1 MSTDPRSLRSLPFL
15 ASASDALLTELA
27 PRITEQKFKRGDTI
41 LAAGTYCDGAYFL
54 ADGVVEVRMPEA
66 PADST
71 AGDKK
76 VARVKGQPPGSPKPA
91 TGQLRAVDNLTVV
104 LSGIAIAPNKGDRTF
119 LEKGDIFGEM
129 SALSRYAVASDVVAA
144 SDATCWL
151 IGTAALRR
159 MFDEPELAAFK
170 SFFDARYRERALAAV
185 IRRAGLFQ
193 DVSEQVLERLR
204 ARAELVSF
212 KPNKVIVEQ
221 GTPADALYLIRGGYV
236 KLSART
242 GGQDV
247 AVTYL
252 RKGDHTG
259 EVSLLLGEPWPY
271 SLTALEHVELIKI
284 AKADFAEALSRHP
297 AVADRLWRTAVARL
311 KERGATVSKPVE
323 QTHLQFAMD
332 SGLIHGESVLLID
345 LSTCTRCDECVRA
358 CADTHGGT
366 PRFVR
371 EGAKFRNYSIPSA
384 CYQCTDPVCMIGCP
398 TNAITRPL
406 GTLEVVINQD
416 TCIGCGN
423 CANRCPWSHIRM
435 VPLSAPEPTRDKL
448 ATKCDL
454 CVGRD
459 DGPACVQMCPHGAA
473 VRVDFKEFDRTRR
486 RLFGEAR

>member
-1 MSTDPRSLRSLPFL
+1 MTDPRYLRSLPFL
-15 ASASDALLTELA
+15 AGVSDALLTELA
-27 PRITEQKFKRGDTI
+27 PRISEQKFKRGETI
-41 LAAGTYCDGAYFL
+41 LTAGTYCDGAYFL
-54 ADGVVEVRMPEA
+54 SDGIVEVRLPDA
-66 PADST
+66 GADGT
-71 AGDKK
+71 AADAKL
-76 VARVKGQPPGSPKPA
+76 ARIKGQPAEPPKPA
-91 TGQLRAVDNLTVV
+91 AGDVRAVDNLTLV
-104 LSGIAIAPNKGDRTF
+104 LSGISIAPNKGDRAF

-129 SALSRYAVASDVVAA
+129 SALSRYAVASHVVAA
-144 SDATCWL
+144 SDVTCWL

-159 MFDEPELAAFK
+159 MFDEPELASFK
-170 SFFDARYRERALAAV
+170 SFFDSRYRERALAAV

-204 ARAELVSF
+204 SRAELVSF
-212 KPNKVIVEQ
+212 KPNKLIVEQ
-221 GTPADALYLIRGGYV
+221 GTPADAVYLIRGGYV
-236 KLSART
+236 KVSAKT
-242 GGQDV
+242 GGQDA

-284 AKADFAEALSRHP
+284 AKADFADVLAKHP
-297 AVADRLWRTAVARL
+297 AVSDRLWKTAVQRL
-311 KERGATVSKPVE
+311 KERGATVSEPGA

-358 CADTHGGT
+358 CADAHGGT

-406 GTLEVVINQD
+406 GTLEVVINQN

-423 CANRCPWSHIRM
+423 CANRCPWSNIRM
-435 VPLSAPEPTRDKL
+435 VPRAVPDAEGHDKL

-454 CVGRD
+454 CVERH
-459 DGPACVQMCPHGAA
+459 DGPACVQMCPQGAA
-473 VRVDFKEFDRTRR
+473 VRVDFKEFERTRE